1 MAVLFALFGLSH
13 EQAQVLAGGPCRHHR
28 HFHARASLTGRGMMD
43 LTILFGR
50 WTGGGRHRIRP
61 AGKNALSASVLVMD
75 RFMALQGRQGFSFR

>member
-1 MAVLFALFGLSH
+1 
-13 EQAQVLAGGPCRHHR
+13 
-28 HFHARASLTGRGMMD
+28 MD